1 MISNTPGLHRQMQIY
16 ADVCSNCVFH
26 CKYLFNLV
34 KSEDICRLLQ
44 VYAGQRRHMQI
55 YAVIVC
61 FAATIYLTLLNL
73 KIYVGF
79 CRFMQASAGHIITHP
94 NL

>member
-1 MISNTPGLHRQMQIY
+1 
-16 ADVCSNCVFH
+16 VFRYR
-26 CKYLFNLV
+26 YLFNLV

-79 CRFMQASAGHIITHP
+79 CGLMQASAGHIITHP

>member
-1 MISNTPGLHRQMQIY
+1 
-16 ADVCSNCVFH
+16 
-26 CKYLFNLV
+26 
-34 KSEDICRLLQ
+34 
-44 VYAGQRRHMQI
+44 MQI

>member
-1 MISNTPGLHRQMQIY
+1 MFRY
-16 ADVCSNCVFH
+16 R
-26 CKYLFNLV
+26 YLFNLV

-44 VYAGQRRHMQI
+44 VYAGQPRYVQI
-55 YAVIVC
+55 YAVVVC

-94 NL
+94 HL